1 MQRSF
6 SLLVLLLAGCGG
18 MVTPSAN
25 SAPVALTGTIT
36 RAGQPVSDVIFNLQP
51 TGPGSM
57 PSGGPVKDGKFE
69 TTANPGKYTYFFSEA
84 PKEIANAKKAFEAI
98 PAELRE
104 GSMDRQIEV
113 VAGQPLDIQ
122 LK

>member
-25 SAPVALTGTIT
+25 PAPVALTGTVT

-51 TGPGSM
+51 TGPGTL
-57 PSGGPVKDGKFE
+57 PAVATVKDGKFE
-69 TTANPGKYTYFFSEA
+69 ATANPGKYTYFFSEA
-84 PKEIANAKKAFEAI
+84 PKENANAKKAFESL

-104 GSMDRQIEV
+104 GAMDRQIDV